1 VRNIA
6 IFRLSGAGVECG
18 QENRNGREEWS
29 LAQNGPSTEEAKQH
43 VERAARKAGPWIERL
58 ARAGYV
64 AYGVVY
70 VLVGVLAI
78 QAAFGGGGKTTSQEG
93 ALRQVLLAPL
103 GSVLLGLVAVGL
115 LAYAA
120 WRLFQGILDPEKE
133 GTDVK
138 GVVKR
143 LDHIL
148 NGLFHAALA
157 FSAGQL
163 VLDSGSGGGGSP
175 DDWTARLM
183 AQPLGRWLV
192 VVAGAVIVGAGFYQ
206 FYKAYEA
213 DFRDELKTGEMS
225 AREKKWTTRS
235 GRLGYAARGVV
246 FGVIGVFLV
255 QAALQTDPDEARGLG
270 GALNTLARQPFGSY
284 ILDAVAIGLVAYGV
298 FMFVMARY
306 RRIETK
312 LPNSPRSTSTPG

>member
-1 VRNIA
+1 VAKRT
-6 IFRLSGAGVECG
+6 GTV
-18 QENRNGREEWS
+18 GRRRR
-29 LAQNGPSTEEAKQH
+29 LAQNGPSAEEPKQH
-43 VERAARKAGPWIERL
+43 AERAARKASPWIERL

-78 QAAFGGGGKTTSQEG
+78 QAAFGGSGKTTSQEG

-103 GSVLLGLVAVGL
+103 GRVLLGIVAVGL

-120 WRLFQGILDPEKE
+120 WRLFQGVLDPENE
-133 GTDVK
+133 GTDAK
-138 GVVKR
+138 GIVKR
-143 LDHIL
+143 LDHVL
-148 NGLFHAALA
+148 NGLFHGALA
-157 FSAGQL
+157 FYAGQL
-163 VLDSGSGGGGSP
+163 AIGSGGGGGGGSP

-183 AQPLGRWLV
+183 AQPFGRWLV
-192 VVAGAVIVGAGFYQ
+192 VVAGAVIVGAGLYQ
-206 FYKAYEA
+206 LYKAYRA
-213 DFRDELKTGEMS
+213 DFREELKTGEMS

-255 QAALQTDPDEARGLG
+255 QAALQTDPDEVRGLG
-270 GALNTLARQPFGSY
+270 GALETLARQPLGPY
-284 ILDAVAIGLVAYGV
+284 ILGAVAIGLVAYGV

-306 RRIETK
+306 REIE
-312 LPNSPRSTSTPG
+312 PA

>member
-1 VRNIA
+1 
-6 IFRLSGAGVECG
+6 
-18 QENRNGREEWS
+18 

-43 VERAARKAGPWIERL
+43 AERAASKASPWIERL
-58 ARAGYV
+58 ARVGYV

-78 QAAFGGGGKTTSQEG
+78 QAAFGGGGKTPSQVG

-103 GSVLLGLVAVGL
+103 GRVLLCIVAVGL

-120 WRLFQGILDPEKE
+120 WRLFQGILDPENE
-133 GTDVK
+133 GTGAE

-143 LDHIL
+143 FDHVL

-157 FSAGQL
+157 FTAGQL
-163 VLDSGSGGGGSP
+163 ALGSASGGGGSP

-183 AQPLGRWLV
+183 AQPFGRWLT
-192 VVAGAVIVGAGFYQ
+192 VVAGAVIVGAGLYQ
-206 FYKAYEA
+206 LYKAYEA

-225 AREKKWTTRS
+225 AREKKWTMRS

-246 FGVIGVFLV
+246 FGVIGIFLV

-270 GALNTLARQPFGSY
+270 GALETLARQPLGPY
-284 ILDAVAIGLVAYGV
+284 ILGAIAVGLVAYGV

-312 LPNSPRSTSTPG
+312 LPNSPPSTSTPG